1 MYWGYIIYSKSKDRF
16 YVGTTGVGP
25 QIRLDRH
32 NDGWTRSTKAGIP
45 WELKFI
51 QTFDNKSEASKWE
64 RMVKKQKSR
73 AYLEHLIHLDLNEF
87 KKLPSVQPCQGC
99 VVPQVREVSFLA
111 LNEGNQDYLVA
122 FIVFDYKMTREG

>member
-1 MYWGYIIYSKSKDRF
+1 STTLPRLGSRVRVSFLALNEGNQVYLVAFFFRWNYMYWGYIIYSKSKDRF

-87 KKLPSVQPCQGC
+87 KKLP
-99 VVPQVREVSFLA
+99 
-111 LNEGNQDYLVA
+111 
-122 FIVFDYKMTREG
+122 